1 MADEQDTWLN
11 PETAERL
18 LDGEPLEA
26 VDPAARDQ
34 AERLGRV
41 LDALSAQA
49 APAAFELPGEQAAL
63 AAFRKAR
70 EAAADER
77 TAALA
82 ATAPG
87 HRTGTGTGTGPH
99 GPGAGTRG
107 HDAGL
112 VRIGAPTRTG
122 AAARRPRW
130 GRPVRLALAAVVA
143 AGTLGG
149 VAMAAGGVLPTP
161 FDVGKPGP
169 AVTTTADNSARP
181 PASATPQASGGL
193 KVPGGGVDPGPG
205 PGPGDGSA
213 SAGATD
219 GRTAPSTR
227 PGTSASPGGGSRWDS
242 AVTACRD
249 LRSGGLNTDRRRTL
263 ENLAGGS
270 ARLGQYCKLLLAA
283 TDHFTGN
290 PTQGR
295 GRDFG
300 GRGSDQGRGQGQ
312 GQGRGSGRGGEGK
325 GGDDES
331 HPGTGHGK
339 GRGKGH
345 GGDPFGKARLRHHG
359 PGAPGPA
366 PTHAPGHTPPHAPGH
381 TPRGHGRTVS
391 VSSTA
396 PRPAPGTPAAD
407 RS

>member
-1 MADEQDTWLN
+1 MADEQDKWLN

-34 AERLGRV
+34 AERLTRV

-82 ATAPG
+82 AAAPG
-87 HRTGTGTGTGPH
+87 HRRGVGGTGARGH
-99 GPGAGTRG
+99 GAGARG

-161 FDVGKPGP
+161 FDVEKPGP
-169 AVTTTADNSARP
+169 AVTATADNSARP

-193 KVPGGGVDPGPG
+193 KVPGGGAD
-205 PGPGDGSA
+205 PGPGDGSEHT
-213 SAGATD
+213 GATN
-219 GRTAPSTR
+219 GRTGTSAP
-227 PGTSASPGGGSRWDS
+227 PNTSASPGGGRWNG
-242 AVTACRD
+242 ALTACRD
-249 LRSGGLNTDRRRTL
+249 LRSGSGLNADRRRAL

-270 ARLGQYCKLLLAA
+270 ARLTQYCKLVLAA
-283 TDHFTGN
+283 GDHLVGN
-290 PTQGR
+290 PTQGK
-295 GRDFG
+295 GRDYG
-300 GRGSDQGRGQGQ
+300 GQGSDQGQD
-312 GQGRGSGRGGEGK
+312 QGRGSGQGGNSQGGDGKGGDGK

-331 HPGTGHGK
+331 HPGTGHGN
-339 GRGKGH
+339 GRG
-345 GGDPFGKARLRHHG
+345 DTFGKVRIRHR
-359 PGAPGPA
+359 GPA
-366 PTHAPGHTPPHAPGH
+366 APAPAPPHAPRH
-381 TPRGHGRTVS
+381 TPSHAPSHAPRGHGGS
-391 VSSTA
+391 A
-396 PRPAPGTPAAD
+396 PAPAPQPAPTST
-407 RS
+407 R

>member
-1 MADEQDTWLN
+1 MADEQDKWLN

-26 VDPAARDQ
+26 VDPATRDQ
-34 AERLGRV
+34 AERLARV

-49 APAAFELPGEQAAL
+49 APAAIELPGEQAAL

-82 ATAPG
+82 AAAPG
-87 HRTGTGTGTGPH
+87 RRA
-99 GPGAGTRG
+99 GAGGAGAHGHGAGARG

-149 VAMAAGGVLPTP
+149 VAMAAGGVLSTP
-161 FDVGKPGP
+161 FDVEKPGP
-169 AVTTTADNSARP
+169 AVTATADNSARP

-193 KVPGGGVDPGPG
+193 RVPGGGPR
-205 PGPGDGSA
+205 PGPGDGSEH
-213 SAGATD
+213 AGATD
-219 GRTAPSTR
+219 GRT
-227 PGTSASPGGGSRWDS
+227 GTSAPPSTSAAPGGGRWNG
-242 AVTACRD
+242 ALTACRD
-249 LRSGGLNTDRRRTL
+249 LRSGSGLNADRRRAL

-270 ARLGQYCKLLLAA
+270 ARLTQYCKLVLTAG
-283 TDHFTGN
+283 DHLVGN
-290 PTQGR
+290 PAQGKGR
-295 GRDFG
+295 EGRDYG
-300 GRGSDQGRGQGQ
+300 GQGPDQGQG
-312 GQGRGSGRGGEGK
+312 GQGRGSGQGGNGQGGDGK

-331 HPGTGHGK
+331 HPGIGHGN
-339 GRGKGH
+339 GRGNGH
-345 GGDPFGKARLRHHG
+345 GDTYGKVRIRHR
-359 PGAPGPA
+359 GPA
-366 PTHAPGHTPPHAPGH
+366 APAPAPPHAPRHTPPHTPSHTPPHAP
-381 TPRGHGRTVS
+381 RGHGRSASATVPQS
-391 VSSTA
+391 APTST
-396 PRPAPGTPAAD
+396 R
-407 RS
+407 